1 MAFWNRKEKREQYV
15 ITVDDILGRNLSMS
29 EITVEQALNV
39 PALSSCVDFISQK
52 VAELPVKLYRETE
65 SNTTEEVKND
75 RRVSLLND
83 ETGDLLDC
91 YQLKQAVVRDMLLG
105 GTGYIYPEWR
115 RNDVVSLRYVDRKY
129 VSYNINS
136 DPIYKKAD
144 YIIYGQTYRDDEL
157 IRVCRNTKNGIY
169 GVGFVEEHNQIL
181 TVAYK
186 SLLYEKSLVA
196 KGGNKKGFLKSAKRM
211 DEKAMENLK
220 KQWRELYDNN
230 GSNMIVLN
238 EGLDF
243 KESSN
248 TSVEMQLQENKRT
261 NNELICQLFG
271 LSGDVLS
278 GKASDEQYVTA
289 IKTAVVPVVTAFQT
303 ALNKGLLLPSERKSM
318 YFVLDMTELLKGD
331 ILKRYQ
337 AYQIGLASSFLQI
350 DDVRYKEDLEPLG
363 FKWIK
368 LGLNDVLLD
377 TKDGTIYTPNTN
389 QMVKIGEQADLS
401 GFGVDD
407 ESIPTD
413 TERKKVRK

>member
-1 MAFWNRKEKREQYV
+1 
-15 ITVDDILGRNLSMS
+15 
-29 EITVEQALNV
+29 
-39 PALSSCVDFISQK
+39 
-52 VAELPVKLYRETE
+52 
-65 SNTTEEVKND
+65 
-75 RRVSLLND
+75 
-83 ETGDLLDC
+83 
-91 YQLKQAVVRDMLLG
+91 
-105 GTGYIYPEWR
+105 
-115 RNDVVSLRYVDRKY
+115 
-129 VSYNINS
+129 
-136 DPIYKKAD
+136 
-144 YIIYGQTYRDDEL
+144 
-157 IRVCRNTKNGIY
+157 
-169 GVGFVEEHNQIL
+169 
-181 TVAYK
+181 
-186 SLLYEKSLVA
+186 
-196 KGGNKKGFLKSAKRM
+196 
-211 DEKAMENLK
+211 MENLK

-389 QMVKIGEQADLS
+389 QMVKIGEQADFS

-413 TERKKVRK
+413 TENRWDGQRRESNGQFGKGKKTHSAQFKKQEKF